1 MCVSLVEVMFRMFP
15 TSQPMTVKKINDEI
29 SKCLEIW
36 NRIICFDDNFLEI
49 TFFAIYLNKFLYL
62 EKMVKMEL
70 MQINKKNT

>member
-1 MCVSLVEVMFRMFP
+1 MFP

-29 SKCLEIW
+29 NKCV
-36 NRIICFDDNFLEI
+36 NVQKYGIICFDDNFLEI

-70 MQINKKNT
+70 MHKNANKKKKKHAVWN